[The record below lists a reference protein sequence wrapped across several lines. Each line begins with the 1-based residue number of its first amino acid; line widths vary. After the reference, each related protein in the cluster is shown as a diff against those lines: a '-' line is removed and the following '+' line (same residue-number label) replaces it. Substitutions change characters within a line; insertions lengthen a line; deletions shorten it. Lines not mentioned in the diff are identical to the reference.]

1 MPPQALINEV
11 LNVSKSCL
19 DIDVL
24 NAAMERKKQADIKL
38 ARLNAAVRELIRTTG
53 AKIMENAAP

>member
-19 DIDVL
+19 DIDAF
-24 NAAMERKKQADIKL
+24 NAAMENERQADIKL

-53 AKIMENAAP
+53 AQIMEAS